1 MSLPRFFLFS
11 FSSPFSFKRPRR
23 HEDFHAQPPRA
34 GLRRPPRR
42 CERESGP
49 RGASGVV
56 DVTSIDKQRGRE
68 DHDSP
73 AALEVRDAHHAR
85 PRLRASHVSCPRT
98 KAFGIIEREKRK
110 VVGCSKMNS
119 FSTEG
124 FFSPSQFNRRRR
136 ASDSTSSHFFLPLQ
150 KKKKQ
155 QDHAPARVGL
165 PQGPPGGARLEDR
178 ARLAHARAQ
187 PAHPSVLRLV
197 LGAR

>member
-85 PRLRASHVSCPRT
+85 PRLRAPHVSLSSHRGQLKERRERRERGRGLYSRT
-98 KAFGIIEREKRK
+98 KLHRGL
-110 VVGCSKMNS
+110 
-119 FSTEG
+119 
-124 FFSPSQFNRRRR
+124 FFFQFNRRRR
-136 ASDSTSSHFFLPLQ
+136 PSDSTSSASSRTQ
-150 KKKKQ
+150 KTPQ
-155 QDHAPARVGL
+155 QDPAPARVGR
-165 PQGPPGGARLEDR
+165 PQGPPRGPRLEGR
-178 ARLAHARAQ
+178 ARPAHARAQ
-187 PAHPSVLRLV
+187 PAHPPVLRLV
-197 LGAR
+197 LGPR